1 MSTIVAATDLA
12 EGRLEDANNADA
24 NPGRQRRPIVL
35 WLAKS
40 PIWVQGL
47 CLACSAGTVFALIF
61 FVGAAVISS
70 NFSFKMEEMSKDIPS
85 SLTPHDT
92 VYFSPT
98 PFFSTATNTLHPT
111 VGYDFII
118 RSGSNHPTIDDN
130 KEFSPSPTVHTASPT
145 LEIFLS
151 ESPSTTPSLLTSS
164 APSESTPA
172 PTTSPSRISSEIMF
186 TITGGSF
193 DDESKFA
200 TELRNAPE
208 SSAFLIHLG
217 NFNRDRVG
225 RNCQNALFMNFN
237 NMLSLSK
244 IPVFLTLGDDDV
256 SKCQNSG
263 RAMTFWKKYFGNMHR
278 NWDHKFKYAEQVESL
293 STFSIFER
301 NVLFVGLNIFR
312 SIGMGDDEYTDL
324 LDQNIEWLRAQLREA
339 DRSTA
344 KALILFGNE
353 RYPVEN
359 PLFFPKDESR
369 R

>member
-1 MSTIVAATDLA
+1 
-12 EGRLEDANNADA
+12 
-24 NPGRQRRPIVL
+24 
-35 WLAKS
+35 
-40 PIWVQGL
+40 
-47 CLACSAGTVFALIF
+47 
-61 FVGAAVISS
+61 
-70 NFSFKMEEMSKDIPS
+70 
-85 SLTPHDT
+85 
-92 VYFSPT
+92 
-98 PFFSTATNTLHPT
+98 
-111 VGYDFII
+111 
-118 RSGSNHPTIDDN
+118 
-130 KEFSPSPTVHTASPT
+130 
-145 LEIFLS
+145 
-151 ESPSTTPSLLTSS
+151 
-164 APSESTPA
+164 
-172 PTTSPSRISSEIMF
+172 MF